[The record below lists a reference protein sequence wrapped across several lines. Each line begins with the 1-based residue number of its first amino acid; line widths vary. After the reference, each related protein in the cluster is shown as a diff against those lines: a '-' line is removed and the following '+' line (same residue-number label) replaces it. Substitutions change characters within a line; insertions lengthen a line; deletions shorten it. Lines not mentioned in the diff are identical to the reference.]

1 MISQTVL
8 QSFFDL
14 TIILIIILIYMPRN
28 ADMGIASPRVISTK
42 INF

>member
-14 TIILIIILIYMPRN
+14 TIIITLIYMPRN
-28 ADMGIASPRVISTK
+28 AAMGIASPRVISTK